1 MDVIVKFLL
10 VTPVLDAQIAFDVPY
25 LFLYGDDI
33 PSLAETYLE
42 KVCQGCQHLY
52 ALLHLT
58 HSQRPDDGVQG
69 IVQEMG
75 INLGLQ
81 GL

>member
-10 VTPVLDAQIAFDVPY
+10 VTPVLDAQIAFDVLY

-42 KVCQGCQHLY
+42 KVCQAVSISMLSS
-52 ALLHLT
+52 T
-58 HSQRPDDGVQG
+58 
-69 IVQEMG
+69 
-75 INLGLQ
+75 
-81 GL
+81 

>member
-33 PSLAETYLE
+33 RP
-42 KVCQGCQHLY
+42 
-52 ALLHLT
+52 LLRLILKKSVRAVSISMLSST
-58 HSQRPDDGVQG
+58 
-69 IVQEMG
+69 
-75 INLGLQ
+75 
-81 GL
+81 

>member
-10 VTPVLDAQIAFDVPY
+10 VTPVLDAQIAFDVLY

-42 KVCQGCQHLY
+42 KVRAVSISMLSS
-52 ALLHLT
+52 T
-58 HSQRPDDGVQG
+58 
-69 IVQEMG
+69 
-75 INLGLQ
+75 
-81 GL
+81 